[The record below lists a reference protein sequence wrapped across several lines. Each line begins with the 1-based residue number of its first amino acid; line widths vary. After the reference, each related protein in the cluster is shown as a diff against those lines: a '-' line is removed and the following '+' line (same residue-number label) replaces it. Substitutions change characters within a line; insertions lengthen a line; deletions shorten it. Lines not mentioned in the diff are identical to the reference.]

1 MRSAIAKFKRWFWT
15 QNAINEKTMAL
26 KREQEGKF
34 ACPRCGATVFEF
46 VTNPTFSTNRMS
58 ESRTKAM
65 AKCAGGAPCLM
76 RWVLVSKDYG
86 LTWSV
91 FEPSN

>member
-1 MRSAIAKFKRWFWT
+1 MRSALAKFKRWFT
-15 QNAINEKTMAL
+15 
-26 KREQEGKF
+26 EQADKADAQRASKGKF
-34 ACPRCGATVFEF
+34 VCPRCGAVDFEF
-46 VTNPTFSTNRMS
+46 VTNPVFSTNRMS

-65 AKCAGGAPCLM
+65 VRCVGERPCLM
-76 RWVLVSKDYG
+76 RWVFVSKDYG